1 MARILFGAN
10 PASGHVRPGLPVA
23 RELVARGHE
32 VVWYASP
39 RFRSS
44 VERTGARLAPFR
56 RGLDFD
62 EADLDTSFPGRVGR
76 STIRQLQ
83 YDIRAM
89 FIDTIPAHLEDLR
102 ALADESP
109 MNLVVM
115 ESSFLAGAFLAEER
129 RLPWAVYGITPLT
142 MRSVDC
148 APMGFGL
155 LPRDDLLGR
164 LRHRALNWLVERVV
178 FAAAQ
183 RRFQQVRAQVG
194 LPRSE
199 PFFLD
204 HTSALAPVY
213 LQGTIPEFEYPR
225 RDLPANVH
233 FVGALLPEAPGGS
246 PLPPWW
252 DELRA
257 SRPVV
262 LVTQGTVQ
270 IDPALLLEPSID
282 AMADDDILLIGTTG
296 GAAPEQIL
304 QRRTARNVRLET
316 FIPFADLLPHVDV
329 VVTNGGY
336 GGTQQALAHGIPVV
350 AAGVTEGK
358 NEVAARLEW
367 SGAGIN
373 LRTEKPAPAQIRT
386 AVHTLLNDPSY
397 RLRARELQKSYATRD
412 AAASAADLIEGLLS
426 STSPSTPRQ
435 RAPRST
441 SKGNQSRSAPGADAD
456 ADAAP

>member
-89 FIDTIPAHLEDLR
+89 FIDTIPAHLKDLR

-155 LPRDDLLGR
+155 LPRDDVLGR

-183 RRFQQVRAQVG
+183 RRFQQVRAQVS
-194 LPRSE
+194 LPPSE

-213 LQGTIPEFEYPR
+213 LQGT
-225 RDLPANVH
+225 
-233 FVGALLPEAPGGS
+233 S
-246 PLPPWW
+246 PW
-252 DELRA
+252 
-257 SRPVV
+257 
-262 LVTQGTVQ
+262 
-270 IDPALLLEPSID
+270 
-282 AMADDDILLIGTTG
+282 
-296 GAAPEQIL
+296 
-304 QRRTARNVRLET
+304 
-316 FIPFADLLPHVDV
+316 
-329 VVTNGGY
+329 
-336 GGTQQALAHGIPVV
+336 
-350 AAGVTEGK
+350 AAGDVARMALRGGVT
-358 NEVAARLEW
+358 L
-367 SGAGIN
+367 
-373 LRTEKPAPAQIRT
+373 APPR
-386 AVHTLLNDPSY
+386 
-397 RLRARELQKSYATRD
+397 
-412 AAASAADLIEGLLS
+412 
-426 STSPSTPRQ
+426 RQ
-435 RAPRST
+435 RAAAGRLREQRPDKADVGRQGMEQT
-441 SKGNQSRSAPGADAD
+441 QPHPVRERARSAAGSV
-456 ADAAP
+456 